1 MRKQYYLMEEDKN
14 ELTPEEKIRQEND
27 LLKLKL
33 MAEQGAKFFEGSET
47 ELSPTIENE
56 WLNYIQNFEELHK
69 NAKKISVYKL
79 IGEPAFEAEE
89 DLDDASITKK
99 LSELLEYM
107 GEHGVCLDYMD
118 GYDDRVIYKFIVDE
132 LFIYEMDDVRMDGMV
147 SHFIYEEFYPNH
159 NHDLTQH
166 TEEFIYQLLKSE
178 WNEFASHTLCKEL
191 RQSGQEKVS
200 EETFVEKIKLFQA
213 AWKNFEVTKEEITEV
228 DFSLKKKKARVVV
241 DLAYSAFTPNGE
253 KVSFAGNALLG
264 FRHQYG
270 YWYIN
275 QAHIPGFSD

>member
-27 LLKLKL
+27 LLKLKM

-47 ELSPTIENE
+47 ELSPTIENQ

-89 DLDDASITKK
+89 DLDDASITNK
-99 LSELLEYM
+99 LNELLEYM

-132 LFIYEMDDVRMDGMV
+132 LFSYEMDDVRMDGMV

-191 RQSGQEKVS
+191 RQNGQAKVS

-213 AWKNFEVTKEEITEV
+213 AWKNFEVTKEEIISV
-228 DFSLKKKKARVVV
+228 DFSLEKGKASVLI
-241 DLAYSAFTPNGE
+241 DLAYSAFSHDGE
-253 KVSFAGNALLG
+253 EVPFAGNASLG
-264 FRHQYG
+264 FAHQYG
-270 YWYIN
+270 YWYID
-275 QAHIPGFSD
+275 QVSFPGFFE